1 LAQIF
6 LYTKQKNAKLNII
19 TLNMVI
25 LIKTNLVK
33 KTLLLNG
40 NKITFF

>member
-1 LAQIF
+1 MAQIF

-19 TLNMVI
+19 TLSVI

-40 NKITFF
+40 NRITFF